1 MTIDNFPDFALLEIF
16 DFYLVEARVEGYI
29 EAWHTLVHVCRKW
42 RNVVF
47 GSPRRLG
54 LRIYCKARTPVREKL
69 DVWPPLPIVIWV
81 PCHEKWVDDNIYAA
95 LGHNDR
101 ICSINVS
108 IVPGSQAEN
117 VWEALQ
123 QPFPVL
129 ETLRLAFEDTI
140 LPVLSDSVLGGSAPS
155 LETLTLDR
163 IPFPGL
169 PKILLS
175 ATHLVILEL
184 WDIPPSGY
192 FSPEVIVTCLSVST
206 RLKRIAIHFDG
217 LPIYPDRGGPPPQTR
232 TLFPVLDSLRFTG
245 PSEYLENLVAR
256 IDVPLLN
263 NLLIIFF
270 HQLIFDTPQLNQF
283 ISRTPKFNAHNKP
296 DVHFINRRGL
306 CEPLPLP
313 WVGS

>member
-1 MTIDNFPDFALLEIF
+1 MTIDNLPDIALLETF
-16 DFYLVEARVEGYI
+16 DFYMVQNHI

-42 RNVVF
+42 RNVIF

-54 LRIYCKARTPVREKL
+54 LRLQCKARTPVRETL

-81 PCHEKWVDDNIYAA
+81 PYDEKWGDDNIYAA

-101 ICSINVS
+101 ICSFDVS
-108 IVPGSQAEN
+108 LVPRSQAEN

-123 QPFPVL
+123 QPFPAL
-129 ETLRLAFEDTI
+129 ETLRLAFEDTG
-140 LPVLSDSVLGGSAPS
+140 LPILSDSFLGGSAPS
-155 LETLTLDR
+155 LETLMLDR

-184 WDIPPSGY
+184 WNIPPSGY
-192 FSPEVIVTCLSVST
+192 FSPEVIVTCFFVLT
-206 RLKRIAIHFDG
+206 RLKRIAIQFEA

-232 TLFPVLDSLRFTG
+232 TILPVLGSLRFLG
-245 PSEYLENLVAR
+245 PSEYLEDLLAR
-256 IDVPLLN
+256 IDVPLLSE
-263 NLLIIFF
+263 LWIIFF

-283 ISRTPKFNAHNKP
+283 ISRTPNFDAHDKA
-296 DVHFINRRGL
+296 DVQFINRRGV

-313 WVGS
+313 WMGS